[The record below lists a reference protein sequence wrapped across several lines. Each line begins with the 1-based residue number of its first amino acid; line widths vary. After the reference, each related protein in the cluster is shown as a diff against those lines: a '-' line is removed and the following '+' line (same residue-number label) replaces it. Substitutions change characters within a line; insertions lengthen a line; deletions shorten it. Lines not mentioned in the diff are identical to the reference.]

1 MLKPDSFYP
10 QITAQCL
17 FTVRIPLSFA
27 VRQRRNILCSIDV
40 FIKKTKRFK
49 KSKKVKK
56 IENQEII
63 AIFLE
68 EGSL

>member
-1 MLKPDSFYP
+1 MYL
-10 QITAQCL
+10 L
-17 FTVRIPLSFA
+17 
-27 VRQRRNILCSIDV
+27 
-40 FIKKTKRFK
+40 KTKRFK